1 MVRGPWDHAVYSR
14 ERESSGKER
23 SLWDREVH
31 LLAGTELLCL
41 PRRPA
46 TEVRG
51 HQSWEPNSPLLLDA
65 KAMSGMLPEAAMH
78 PRKIPNDSHPRLRSG
93 ETESLRN
100 RQHPAVRRSL
110 AQAKE
115 SGSTV
120 LGAEEPGRVAPP
132 AAAPNQ
138 VRTRTILSGSG
149 GTESET
155 AGAVPY
161 FPTTTG
167 RGLELI
173 TEPKK
178 RNTIVSVKENDRHST
193 SLFQPT
199 FSTATRFIVNYP
211 DQLTFTAMANQLV
224 APMLRASINLVVGAQ
239 GFVWGTHFFQLLI

>member
-1 MVRGPWDHAVYSR
+1 MVRGPWDHAVHSR
-14 ERESSGKER
+14 KRKPSGKER

-41 PRRPA
+41 SGRSA
-46 TEVRG
+46 TEVCG

-100 RQHPAVRRSL
+100 RQHPAVRRSI

-120 LGAEEPGRVAPP
+120 LGTEEPGRVAPP
-132 AAAPNQ
+132 AATPHQ
-138 VRTRTILSGSG
+138 VCTRTVLSGSG

-155 AGAVPY
+155 AGAVSCRPAA
-161 FPTTTG
+161 TNT
-167 RGLELI
+167 GLELI
-173 TEPKK
+173 TEPKESAT
-178 RNTIVSVKENDRHST
+178 RVSVEANGALCITAST
-193 SLFQPT
+193 
-199 FSTATRFIVNYP
+199 
-211 DQLTFTAMANQLV
+211 D
-224 APMLRASINLVVGAQ
+224 
-239 GFVWGTHFFQLLI
+239 FFNS